1 MKKRRWPYLT
11 LVAGLVLFVAVLSPA
26 SIVFAQ
32 DDDDDDKERGDHK
45 VVVGG
50 LRAGT
55 VVEAYIDGQP
65 FIAGD
70 RPAGTRGPRV
80 VSSAGENVELFIPL
94 NRTSSIYAWY
104 PATGYTLLATLTPA
118 TPWPDTAIHLNF
130 SSQTQYAQGGFPN
143 QGLASPLL
151 PSPFLSPGATFQSP
165 AGPAQALPQV
175 IELTAPGAPPQ
186 VFPNQQSSL
195 GAGRTPGLASPAAA
209 SQFTGVYIVQ
219 PGESL
224 GQIAQ
229 QYGVSV
235 TGLARVN
242 GITNAN
248 LLTPGQYL
256 AVPALGS
263 YSNF

>member
-11 LVAGLVLFVAVLSPA
+11 LVAGLILFVAVLSPA

-32 DDDDDDKERGDHK
+32 DDDDDKERGDHK

-130 SSQTQYAQGGFPN
+130 SSQTQYAQGVFPN

-175 IELTAPGAPPQ
+175 IELTAPALRLRCFPTSSRHSAQAAP
-186 VFPNQQSSL
+186 
-195 GAGRTPGLASPAAA
+195 GAGFAGIRRP
-209 SQFTGVYIVQ
+209 VYRSVHR
-219 PGESL
+219 STRR
-224 GQIAQ
+224 
-229 QYGVSV
+229 VSR
-235 TGLARVN
+235 ARLRSS
-242 GITNAN
+242 TA
-248 LLTPGQYL
+248 
-256 AVPALGS
+256 
-263 YSNF
+263 